1 MKNEIKITDLIFL
14 ASQTDNLF
22 MLERLTELKELIET
36 TPNNFK
42 LGSEIRKLL

>member
-1 MKNEIKITDLIFL
+1 MKNATISDLIFL

-22 MLERLTELKELIET
+22 MLERLTELKELIEIT
-36 TPNNFK
+36 HNDAV